1 PDSAIACLAAPAA
14 NLVCRPR
21 TFQPSASRPALE
33 ASQFLTS
40 AEILV
45 GNLLASKMVVKPTP
59 DFPSLRPD
67 QTSSTL
73 CPIGFTE
80 PTPVTT
86 TRLRMKPPA
95 TARIEIVIQP
105 RKRAAL
111 KYRIIPRSV
120 VRTRAIAAVVSQS

>member
-1 PDSAIACLAAPAA
+1 MESSTPDSAIACLAAPAA

-86 TRLRMKPPA
+86 TRLRMKPPLIQGSFKVS
-95 TARIEIVIQP
+95 RVIILRLP
-105 RKRAAL
+105 TSF
-111 KYRIIPRSV
+111 PWSSV
-120 VRTRAIAAVVSQS
+120 GTQGL